1 MSTSSLTKE
10 QNTTKVLHVTY
21 DMRIGGAEMVIK
33 NIIEGNQ
40 DKSIEMS
47 IFCIKQPIGPWGI
60 DLQNS
65 GLEIA
70 SVGRKDGFDFSVVFA
85 LRKYI
90 KTNNIDI
97 VHCHQY
103 TPWAYGCLA
112 ALATNTKVIFTEHGR
127 FYPDYKSPK
136 RRFINP
142 ILAKLTFKMTA
153 ISNATKQALVDNEY
167 LLGDDISVI
176 YNGIRALKADVS
188 KKESVRSSL
197 GFQTN
202 DIVFGTIAR
211 LDPIKNHKMM
221 IAAFADLIKV
231 HQNAKLLIVGDGEL
245 MGSLKTQV
253 SDLKV
258 EDNVKFTG
266 YISYPKDHL
275 NAMDVFLLPS
285 LSEGTSMTL
294 LEAMSMSKPCIVT
307 EAGGNPEIVEHNV
320 TGFVTEND
328 NQEALCLAMQK
339 MIEKEDLM
347 SDFSEKGLER
357 FNDLFKVEI
366 MSERYREC
374 YKS

>member
-1 MSTSSLTKE
+1 
-10 QNTTKVLHVTY
+10 
-21 DMRIGGAEMVIK
+21 
-33 NIIEGNQ
+33 
-40 DKSIEMS
+40 
-47 IFCIKQPIGPWGI
+47 
-60 DLQNS
+60 
-65 GLEIA
+65 
-70 SVGRKDGFDFSVVFA
+70 
-85 LRKYI
+85 
-90 KTNNIDI
+90 
-97 VHCHQY
+97 
-103 TPWAYGCLA
+103 
-112 ALATNTKVIFTEHGR
+112 
-127 FYPDYKSPK
+127 
-136 RRFINP
+136 
-142 ILAKLTFKMTA
+142 
-153 ISNATKQALVDNEY
+153 
-167 LLGDDISVI
+167 
-176 YNGIRALKADVS
+176 
-188 KKESVRSSL
+188 
-197 GFQTN
+197 
-202 DIVFGTIAR
+202 
-211 LDPIKNHKMM
+211 
-221 IAAFADLIKV
+221 
-231 HQNAKLLIVGDGEL
+231 
-245 MGSLKTQV
+245 
-253 SDLKV
+253 LKV